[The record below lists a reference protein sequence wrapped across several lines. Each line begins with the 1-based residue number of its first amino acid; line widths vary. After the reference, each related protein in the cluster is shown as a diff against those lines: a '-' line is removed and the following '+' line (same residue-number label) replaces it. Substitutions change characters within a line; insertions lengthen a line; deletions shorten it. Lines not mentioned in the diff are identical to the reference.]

1 MPLKAITKRGASLR
15 DEQGRFENAK
25 KEALALADKVLSDG
39 GKKKRTKYGKR
50 PRKRGMGDVF
60 TLQGLKDRAS
70 SMRDNF
76 GENIARN
83 VGEVLNPIAARDVGY
98 AMLGGVMYL
107 LIPPALNIATRR
119 NFDHNGAGG
128 VAVGL
133 GGAMLVGLLT
143 GNVPFIAGAL
153 SAFAAQAMYVLFDK
167 QVLEPATGIR
177 LARWDVKSDATM
189 ADGGIYD
196 NQPVPH
202 EVLIN
207 GQPAVVYGYDDMIKQ
222 LENGATLK
230 AMAKNDESV
239 NHLADGASTD
249 VLQDSVGQHWLQ
261 IGDGRSLL
269 SDENGEVLMM
279 PDKTFMMREGDAVF
293 PVDAELQPV
302 PPAPQL
308 PPYSA
313 HSSAHSPAYSPAQS
327 MNDQQTQRPVQR
339 PKFVSRTGHTARK
352 RF

>member
-1 MPLKAITKRGASLR
+1 
-15 DEQGRFENAK
+15 
-25 KEALALADKVLSDG
+25 
-39 GKKKRTKYGKR
+39 
-50 PRKRGMGDVF
+50 
-60 TLQGLKDRAS
+60 
-70 SMRDNF
+70 
-76 GENIARN
+76 
-83 VGEVLNPIAARDVGY
+83 VLNPIAARDVGY